1 MEKIQYEHRSG
12 VAVTVEAERRVGIGV
27 IGYDGV
33 AKAHL
38 QAILRVATVFWPLPV
53 RPVLV
58 ALAGRS
64 VERLQQAAQRYGAQA
79 VYTDWRRLIED
90 RRVEIL
96 VNAGPN
102 DLHADPCIAAASR
115 GLHVLCEKPLARS
128 SAEAAKMWNAATRAG
143 VVHMAGYNY
152 RFIPAVLLARQM
164 IVEGRLGQVRHF
176 RARFCD
182 DSMVDPSVPYSWRH
196 SRAQA
201 GSGVIGDLAAH
212 AIDLARFLV
221 GDVSAVS
228 ATTRVF
234 VDRRP
239 RPQGG
244 EGIVDVE
251 DAIEAVVEFAAGA
264 VGTLDASTFCPG
276 RKNFLTFEVNG
287 TLGSL
292 VFNLERLN
300 ELEVFFRGDAVN
312 GFRTVMVTEGHHPY
326 GGRWWPPGHIIG
338 WEQAFVHQLHRFLA
352 VVAGQGQ
359 IGPEGAT
366 FEDGYQCA
374 VVCDLLARAARDGR
388 RVDVAGFAP

>member
-1 MEKIQYEHRSG
+1 M
-12 VAVTVEAERRVGIGV
+12 TVEAERRVGIGI

-38 QAILRVATVFWPLPV
+38 QAILRVATVFWPPPV

-64 VERLQQAAQRYGAQA
+64 AERLQQAAQRYGAQA
-79 VYTDWRRLIED
+79 AYTDWRRLIED

-102 DLHADPCIAAASR
+102 DLHGDPCIAAMSR

-128 SAEAAKMWNAATRAG
+128 CAEAAKMWNAATRAG
-143 VVHMAGYNY
+143 VVHMVGYNY

-228 ATTRVF
+228 ATARVF

-312 GFRTVMVTEGHHPY
+312 GFRTVMVTESHHPY

-338 WEQAFVHQLHRFLA
+338 WEQTFVHQLHRFLTA
-352 VVAGQGQ
+352 VAGQGQ

-374 VVCDLLARAARDGR
+374 VVCDLLARAARDGC
-388 RVDVAGFAP
+388 RVDAAGFAPSQI

>member
-1 MEKIQYEHRSG
+1 
-12 VAVTVEAERRVGIGV
+12 VTVEAERRVGIGV
-27 IGYDGV
+27 IGYDGA

-38 QAILRVATVFWPLPV
+38 QAILRVATVFWPPPV

-64 VERLQQAAQRYGAQA
+64 ADRVQQAAQRYGAQA
-79 VYTDWRRLIED
+79 AYTDWRRLIED
-90 RRVEIL
+90 PRVELLI
-96 VNAGPN
+96 NAGPN
-102 DLHADPCIAAASR
+102 SLHADPCVAATSR

-128 SAEAAKMWNAATRAG
+128 SAETAKMRDAAASAG
-143 VVHMAGYNY
+143 GVHMTGYNY
-152 RFIPAVLLARQM
+152 RFIPAVLLARQ
-164 IVEGRLGQVRHF
+164 IILEGRLGRVHHF

-182 DSMVDPSVPYSWRH
+182 DSMVDPNVPYSWRH
-196 SRAQA
+196 SRAHA

-212 AIDLARFLV
+212 AIDLAHFLV

-228 ATTRVF
+228 ATARVF

-239 RPQGG
+239 RAQGG

-251 DAIEAVVEFAAGA
+251 DAIEAVVEFAGGA

-276 RKNFLTFEVNG
+276 RKNFLTLEVNG
-287 TLGSL
+287 SLGSL

-312 GFRTVMVTEGHHPY
+312 GFRTVMVTESHHPY

-338 WEQAFVHQLHRFLA
+338 WEQTFVHQLHHFLTA
-352 VVAGQGQ
+352 VAGKGQ
-359 IGPEGAT
+359 VGPEGAT
-366 FEDGYQCA
+366 FEDGHRCA
-374 VVCDLLARAARDGR
+374 VVCDLLDRAAREGR
-388 RVDVAGFAP
+388 RVDLAGFAASQV

>member
-1 MEKIQYEHRSG
+1 M
-12 VAVTVEAERRVGIGV
+12 TVEAERRVGIGV
-27 IGYDGV
+27 IGYDGA

-38 QAILRVATVFWPLPV
+38 QAILRVATIFWPPPV

-64 VERLQQAAQRYGAQA
+64 ADRVQQAAQRYGAQA
-79 VYTDWRRLIED
+79 AYTDWRRLIED
-90 RRVEIL
+90 PRVELLI
-96 VNAGPN
+96 NAGPN
-102 DLHADPCIAAASR
+102 NLHADPCVAATSR

-128 SAEAAKMWNAATRAG
+128 SAETAKMRDAAARAG

-152 RFIPAVLLARQM
+152 RFIPAVLLARQ
-164 IVEGRLGQVRHF
+164 IILEGRLGRVHHF

-182 DSMVDPSVPYSWRH
+182 DSMVDPNVPYSWRH
-196 SRAQA
+196 SRAHA

-212 AIDLARFLV
+212 AIDLAHFLV
-221 GDVSAVS
+221 GDISAVS
-228 ATTRVF
+228 ATARVF

-239 RPQGG
+239 RAQGG

-251 DAIEAVVEFAAGA
+251 DAIEAVVEFAGGA

-276 RKNFLTFEVNG
+276 RKNFLTFEING

-312 GFRTVMVTEGHHPY
+312 GFRTVMGTESHHPY

-338 WEQAFVHQLHRFLA
+338 WEQTFVHQLHHFLTA
-352 VVAGQGQ
+352 VAAKGQV
-359 IGPEGAT
+359 GPEGAT
-366 FEDGYQCA
+366 FEDGHRCA
-374 VVCDLLARAARDGR
+374 IVCDLLDRAAREGR
-388 RVDVAGFAP
+388 RVDLAGFAASQV

>member
-1 MEKIQYEHRSG
+1 M
-12 VAVTVEAERRVGIGV
+12 VDAERRVGIGV

-38 QAILRVATVFWPLPV
+38 QAILRVATVFWPPPV

-64 VERLQQAAQRYGAQA
+64 AERLQQAAQRYGAQA
-79 VYTDWRRLIED
+79 AYTDWRRLIED

-96 VNAGPN
+96 VNAAPN
-102 DLHADPCIAAASR
+102 DLHGDPCVAATSR
-115 GLHVLCEKPLARS
+115 GLHVLCEKPLARG
-128 SAEAAKMWNAATRAG
+128 SAEAAKMRDAATRAG

-164 IVEGRLGQVRHF
+164 IIEGRLGQVRHF

-182 DSMVDPSVPYSWRH
+182 DTMVDPSVPYSWRH
-196 SRAQA
+196 CRAQA

-228 ATTRVF
+228 ATARVF

-251 DAIEAVVEFAAGA
+251 DAIEAVVEFADGA

-312 GFRTVMVTEGHHPY
+312 GFRTVMVTESHHPY

-338 WEQAFVHQLHRFLA
+338 WEQTFVHQLHRFLTA
-352 VVAGQGQ
+352 VAGRGQ

-374 VVCDLLARAARDGR
+374 VVCDLLARAARDGC
-388 RVDVAGFAP
+388 RVDAAGFAPSQV

>member
-1 MEKIQYEHRSG
+1 
-12 VAVTVEAERRVGIGV
+12 VTVEAERRIGIGV

-38 QAILRVATVFWPLPV
+38 QAILRVATIFWPPPV

-64 VERLQQAAQRYGAQA
+64 ADRVQQAAQRYGAQA
-79 VYTDWRRLIED
+79 AYTDWRRLIED
-90 RRVEIL
+90 RRVELLI
-96 VNAGPN
+96 NAGPN
-102 DLHADPCIAAASR
+102 HLHADPCVAALSR

-128 SAEAAKMWNAATRAG
+128 SAEAAKMRDAAARAE

-152 RFIPAVLLARQM
+152 RFIPAVLLARQL
-164 IVEGRLGQVRHF
+164 ILEGRLGRVHHF

-182 DSMVDPSVPYSWRH
+182 DSMVDPTVPYSWRH
-196 SRAQA
+196 SRAHA

-212 AIDLARFLV
+212 AIDLAHFLV
-221 GDVSAVS
+221 GDFSAVS
-228 ATTRVF
+228 ATARVF

-239 RPQGG
+239 RAQGG

-251 DAIEAVVEFAAGA
+251 DAIEAVVEFAGGA

-276 RKNFLTFEVNG
+276 RKNFLTLEVNG

-312 GFRTVMVTEGHHPY
+312 GFRTVMVTEPHHPY

-338 WEQAFVHQLHRFLA
+338 WEQTFVHQLHRFLTA
-352 VVAGQGQ
+352 VAEHGQV
-359 IGPEGAT
+359 GPEGAT
-366 FEDGYQCA
+366 FEDGHRCA
-374 VVCDLLARAARDGR
+374 VVCDLLDQSAREGR
-388 RVDVAGFAP
+388 RVDLAGFAASQA

>member
-1 MEKIQYEHRSG
+1 LTGR
-12 VAVTVEAERRVGIGV
+12 AERRVGIGV

-38 QAILRVATVFWPLPV
+38 QAILRVATIFWPPPAT
-53 RPVLV
+53 PVLV

-64 VERLQQAAQRYGAQA
+64 VERTQQAAQRYGAQA
-79 VYTDWRRLIED
+79 AYTDWRRLLD
-90 RRVEIL
+90 DPRVEVLI
-96 VNAGPN
+96 NAGPN
-102 DLHADPCIAAASR
+102 DTHADPCLAAASR
-115 GLHVLCEKPLARS
+115 GLHMLCEKPLARS
-128 SAEAAKMWNAATRAG
+128 SAEASTMLDAVRRAG
-143 VVHMAGYNY
+143 VVHLAGYNY
-152 RFIPAVLLARQM
+152 RFIPAVLLARQL
-164 IVEGRLGQVRHF
+164 ILEGRLGQVRHF

-182 DSMVDPSVPYSWRH
+182 DSMVDPQVPYSWRH

-221 GDVSAVS
+221 GEVSAVS
-228 ATTRVF
+228 AAARIF

-239 RPQGG
+239 RPNGG

-251 DAIEAVVEFAAGA
+251 DAIQAVIEFASGA

-300 ELEVFFRGDAVN
+300 ELEVFLRGDPVN

-338 WEQAFVHQLHRFLA
+338 WEHTFVHQLHRFLTA
-352 VVAGQGQ
+352 VAGQGQ

-374 VVCDLLARAARDGR
+374 VVCDLLDRAARDGR
-388 RVDVAGFAP
+388 RVDVAEVARPQV

>member
-1 MEKIQYEHRSG
+1 
-12 VAVTVEAERRVGIGV
+12 VTVGPERRVGVGV

-38 QAILRVATVFWPLPV
+38 QAIFRVATVFWPPPV

-64 VERLQQAAQRYGAQA
+64 PGRVQDAARRYGAEA
-79 VYTDWRRLIED
+79 AYTDWQRLLED

-96 VNAGPN
+96 INAGPN
-102 DLHADPCIAAASR
+102 DLHAAPCAAAASR
-115 GLHVLCEKPLARS
+115 GIHVLCEKPLARS
-128 SAEAAKMWNAATRAG
+128 SPEASTMVEAVARAG
-143 VVHMAGYNY
+143 VIHLAGYNY
-152 RFIPAVLLARQM
+152 RFIPAVLLARQL
-164 IVEGRLGQVRHF
+164 ILEGRLGEVRHF

-182 DSMVDPSVPYSWRH
+182 DSMVDPDVPYSWRH

-221 GDVSAVS
+221 GEIRAVS
-228 ATTRVF
+228 AAARTF

-239 RPQGG
+239 RSDGA
-244 EGIVDVE
+244 EETVDVE
-251 DAIEAVVEFAAGA
+251 DAIEAVVEFATGA

-300 ELEVFFRGDAVN
+300 ELEVFFRGDPVN
-312 GFRTVMVTEGHHPY
+312 GFRTVMVTERHHPY

-338 WEQAFVHQLHRFLA
+338 WEQTFVHQLHRFLTA
-352 VVAGQGQ
+352 VAGDGQ

-366 FEDGYQCA
+366 FEDGYRCA
-374 VVCDLLARAARDGR
+374 VVCDLLDRAAREGR
-388 RVDVAGFAP
+388 RVEAAGFVPSQV

>member
-1 MEKIQYEHRSG
+1 
-12 VAVTVEAERRVGIGV
+12 VTSAAERQIGIGV

-38 QAILRVATVFWPLPV
+38 QAILRVATIFWPPPL

-64 VERLQQAAQRYGAQA
+64 PERVQQAAQRYGAQA
-79 VYTDWRRLIED
+79 AYTDWRRLIED
-90 RRVEIL
+90 RRVEAL

-102 DLHADPCIAAASR
+102 DLHAEPCVAAAAR

-128 SAEAAKMWNAATRAG
+128 CVEAAMMRDAAARAG
-143 VVHMAGYNY
+143 IVHMAGYNY
-152 RFIPAVLLARQM
+152 RFIPAVLLAKQI
-164 IVEGRLGQVRHF
+164 IVEGKVGEVRHF
-176 RARFCD
+176 RARFSD
-182 DSMVDPSVPYSWRH
+182 DSMVDPHVPYSWRH
-196 SRAQA
+196 SKAQA

-212 AIDLARFLV
+212 AIDLAHFLV

-228 ATTRVF
+228 AATRIF
-234 VDRRP
+234 VDRRS

-244 EGIVDVE
+244 EGVVDVE
-251 DAIEAVVEFAAGA
+251 DALEAVVEFAAGA

-338 WEQAFVHQLHRFLA
+338 WEQTFVHQLHRFLSA
-352 VVAGQGQ
+352 VAARGQV
-359 IGPEGAT
+359 GPDGAT
-366 FEDGYQCA
+366 FEDGYRCA
-374 VVCDLLARAARDGR
+374 VVCDLLDRAAREGR
-388 RVDVAGFAP
+388 RVHAAELASTQV